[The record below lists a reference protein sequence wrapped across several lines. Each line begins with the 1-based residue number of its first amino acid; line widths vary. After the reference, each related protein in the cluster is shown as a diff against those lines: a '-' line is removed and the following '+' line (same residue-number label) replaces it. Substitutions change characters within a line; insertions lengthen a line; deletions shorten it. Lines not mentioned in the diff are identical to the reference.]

1 MDRRGAIR
9 AAGAVS
15 TLMGAVLPGV
25 CGVYA
30 RSVYPVDLPG
40 RRKGVG
46 GILLSIFRLAAAEPF
61 GAVLAGVS
69 LVLLAA
75 GLLLLAAGKKER

>member
-1 MDRRGAIR
+1 MDRRGVFR
-9 AAGAVS
+9 VDGAVS
-15 TLMGAVLPGV
+15 TLVGAVLLGV

-30 RSVYPVDLPG
+30 RSAYPVDLPG
-40 RRKGVG
+40 RRKAIGETV
-46 GILLSIFRLAAAEPF
+46 LSLFRLAEAEPF

-75 GLLLLAAGKKER
+75 GLLLLAAGKKEK